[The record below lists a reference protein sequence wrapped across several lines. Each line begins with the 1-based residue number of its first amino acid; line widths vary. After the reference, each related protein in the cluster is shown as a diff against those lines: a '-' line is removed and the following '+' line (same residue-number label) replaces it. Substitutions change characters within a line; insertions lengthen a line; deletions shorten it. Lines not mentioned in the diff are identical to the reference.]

1 MHARVTI
8 SIFCSERI
16 ASIVLRYAGCS
27 DSGTSTRRE
36 PFLVLRSAIST
47 ASATA
52 VAPSYIEAL
61 LMSMPVRRVIIV
73 WYS

>member
-1 MHARVTI
+1 MPCSSTI
-8 SIFCSERI
+8 DW
-16 ASIVLRYAGCS
+16 IVLRYAGCS
-27 DSGTSTRRE
+27 DSGTSTRRG
-36 PFLVLRSAIST
+36 PFFALRSAIST
-47 ASATA
+47 ASAAA